1 MRPDEALNASSTSD
15 IWKLH
20 RDCKTCSFVV
30 YKDFLVLKILF
41 QLRRLRRPRFASSPP
56 SSALPTASPVTASL
70 AMMRSLVE
78 NDDVEVCVCVCVSVP
93 VGGWDLGCIV
103 CVYVFV
109 CLKGSLGTDAPG
121 SFS

>member
-78 NDDVEVCVCVCVSVP
+78 NDDVSLLTNKQSPGLFVLPFDNPWRMREKKDWPCVGVVH
-93 VGGWDLGCIV
+93 
-103 CVYVFV
+103 
-109 CLKGSLGTDAPG
+109 
-121 SFS
+121 